1 MSHTL
6 LTLNRL
12 LASSIFCLHS
22 GFVDFLLFFWYR
34 TISHTF
40 TLSPSLFSIS
50 LTHLA
55 SNILTRYHSY
65 NLSNT
70 FSHPHRTTHIAMAQT
85 PFCVNSLSLS
95 LSHSLF
101 LFLTV
106 SATLNYLFSQTSLT
120 FSKQEQDIQFMVT
133 LDHSK
138 SVWNLSLTFWGLFHK
153 TLRIHKLPI
162 LIVAKLWP

>member
-70 FSHPHRTTHIAMAQT
+70 FFHPHRTTHIAMAQT

-95 LSHSLF
+95 LS
-101 LFLTV
+101 LT
-106 SATLNYLFSQTSLT
+106 
-120 FSKQEQDIQFMVT
+120 
-133 LDHSK
+133 
-138 SVWNLSLTFWGLFHK
+138 LSLSHRLSY
-153 TLRIHKLPI
+153 IKLSFFSNVSHFFQTRTRHSIYGHTRPLQKRLESFSHFLGPI
-162 LIVAKLWP
+162 P